1 MMTNNKLQLS
11 CHMNPINM
19 GELGEIGWYLKLE
32 LMQDKSRF
40 GGGAPQLR
48 KDKERERIRQPLFQF
63 RYEGKTGKYV
73 REIKEHA
80 GIDNALKDPNFLNGF
95 FINQGQLLD
104 FEEKVSP
111 TKLAESLE
119 AETKGA
125 GSTADGGSVTTA
137 GGAAEGG
144 DEKVGDV
151 SKDVSRDIN
160 ASQIE
165 DLFDRRRK
173 WGKGI
178 AIYRLVEGKFQP
190 KELDEEIKKQ

>member
-1 MMTNNKLQLS
+1 
-11 CHMNPINM
+11 MNPINM

-40 GGGAPQLR
+40 GGNVSSQR
-48 KDKERERIRQPLFQF
+48 KDKERIKQPLFQF
-63 RYEGKTGKYV
+63 RYDGKTGKYV

-95 FINQGQLLD
+95 FNDPNVMMD
-104 FEEKVSP
+104 FEEKISP
-111 TKLAESLE
+111 MKVAE
-119 AETKGA
+119 AEDPK
-125 GSTADGGSVTTA
+125 STADGGTLTTDS
-137 GGAAEGG
+137 GIEAE
-144 DEKVGDV
+144 DKPSDV

-178 AIYRLVEGKFQP
+178 AIYRLVDGKFQP